1 MGLLDFIL
9 KKGSDKVPLSSLD
22 PLIQEKQRE
31 LAIALE
37 TALAGDEA
45 KAIEIVNNALSQVAG
60 KGEFNERARTALT
73 VGPPGSNLMEH
84 EDFAHALETAANELN
99 KLNAEYA
106 LDGVEETK
114 VLLAPAEALTEKS
127 KALMERINA
136 FKKRFDE
143 TSALKDKKSNW
154 EDLRIKALSA
164 REKAE
169 AVKHD
174 AEKAA
179 RESGELHARLQANA
193 RLAAASSEAIEL
205 RGQAE
210 EEKARLVRYLEPL
223 RRSFKKMSLLSV
235 DDSSCAAA
243 KKFADSPT
251 QAFLEQGGEELL
263 NRLMQALQLMPGE
276 EVTASH
282 FDKKAAE
289 DSKAKYASLAEAA
302 ESLEQASLPYK
313 ALENEWGTVRRREHA
328 LVREANEA
336 NRELEEKEKAAHE
349 ALFELKG
356 LANALLKV
364 EIMDA

>member
-1 MGLLDFIL
+1 MGLLDFIF
-9 KKGSDKVPLSSLD
+9 KKGGDKVPLSSLD

-31 LAIALE
+31 LATALE

-45 KAIEIVNNALSQVAG
+45 KAIETVNNALSQLTG
-60 KGEFNERARTALT
+60 KGEFNERARAALT

-84 EDFAHALETAANELN
+84 EDFAHSLENAANELN

-114 VLLAPAEALTEKS
+114 VLLAPAEAITGRS
-127 KALMERINA
+127 KALTERINA

-143 TSALKDKKSNW
+143 THSLKDKKSNW
-154 EDLRIKALSA
+154 DTLRSEALNA
-164 REKAE
+164 RSKAE
-169 AVKHD
+169 SVKHN

-179 RESGELHARLQANA
+179 RDSSELHARLKANA
-193 RLAAASSEAIEL
+193 RLAAAADEAREL
-205 RGQAE
+205 RGQIE
-210 EEKARLVRYLEPL
+210 EEKARLVRLLEPL
-223 RRSFKKMSLLSV
+223 RRSFKKMGLLSV
-235 DDSSCAAA
+235 DDSSRAAA
-243 KKFADSPT
+243 EKFAGSPT

-263 NRLMQALQLMPGE
+263 NRLMQVLQSMPGE
-276 EVTASH
+276 EVTASR

-289 DSKAKYASLAEAA
+289 EAKAKYASLVERA
-302 ESLEQASLPYK
+302 ESLERASLPYK
-313 ALENEWGTVRRREHA
+313 ALENEWGSVRRRELA

-336 NRELEEKEKAAHE
+336 NRELDEKEKAAHE